1 MRHFRQ
7 KQSAL
12 FRHLLAVAEGMFW
25 VAGGGALCAG
35 LLLVT
40 GVLPAA
46 VLHGCGAVL
55 WCGGAFM
62 AGRRAGLH
70 GRRHGLLSGLCC
82 GVLLMLVLLCGTVLL
97 RETAAPGYWLRCLL
111 LLPSGASGGG
121 VGVNSRV
128 IRGRRGRS
136 PRTIAPFPRGGRG
149 LGVRGD
155 KNCANR
161 HN

>member
-7 KQSAL
+7 EQSAL
-12 FRHLLAVAEGMFW
+12 FRHLLAVAEGMLW
-25 VAGGGALCAG
+25 VGGGGALCAG

-46 VLHGCGAVL
+46 VMHGFGAVL

-82 GVLLMLVLLCGTVLL
+82 GGSLLLVLLCGTVLL
-97 RETAAPGYWLRCLL
+97 RETAAPGYWVRCLL
-111 LLPSGASGGG
+111 LLPSGASGG
-121 VGVNSRV
+121 VLGVNSRAS
-128 IRGRRGRS
+128 RPLRCRRIG
-136 PRTIAPFPRGGRG
+136 
-149 LGVRGD
+149 
-155 KNCANR
+155 R